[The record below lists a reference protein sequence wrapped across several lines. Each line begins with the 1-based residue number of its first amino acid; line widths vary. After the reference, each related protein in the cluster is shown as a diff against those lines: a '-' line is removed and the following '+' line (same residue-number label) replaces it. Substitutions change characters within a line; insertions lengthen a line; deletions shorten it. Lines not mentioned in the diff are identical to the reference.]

1 MRLMAA
7 AFLLLAL
14 LTAGSGGVEGAVIP
28 VTTEVQKI
36 SSTGGCSLQEAIYS
50 ANLDNNVAIAGYS
63 GSTPL
68 EIVTEC
74 VPGNGDDI
82 IVLPTGALL
91 QLNRIVDDAGNPAG
105 PTATPIITS
114 HITILAN
121 GATLQR
127 TGFASYRLFTVGN
140 TGHLTISRAMIKGFR
155 AKGGDGARG
164 GGGGMGGG
172 GAIYVMG
179 GTLAVEASTFEANGA
194 FGGAGGSG
202 LSGGGGG
209 IGGNGGP
216 PCFFSSL
223 HGGTGGGGARGHGG
237 ACQSSRGGGG
247 GGTVTSGINE
257 HGGFAC
263 GGDGGVAPEDPFSGP
278 GESGRCPGGGGGGGG
293 EHFSGI
299 IGNDGGGGAYGGGG
313 GGGANQ
319 GGGFGGRGG
328 FGAGGGAAGLA
339 GFFTGGKAGG
349 NGGFGGGGGAASSHP
364 VSDGNPGNGG
374 FFAGNGSP
382 SGGGGGGGGAGLGGA
397 IFNDSGTVDIR
408 NSTFT
413 ANVISGGI
421 SLQTQD
427 GISGGGAIFSRNGH
441 LTVRNTTISGHL
453 SGNVTYM
460 GGGIL
465 VVQDSESAP
474 TSFVLQNTII
484 ANNGDRECAVT
495 GFSIAVAFAGNLI
508 ESNGDGS
515 QLKGMTFLGC
525 GGVVTGSDPQ
535 LGPLQYN
542 QGSTPTMA
550 IASGSPA
557 WNAADPTTSL
567 LVDQRRQERPAMGGF
582 DIGAFELCLQGF
594 GNLQQPCL
602 ILAGAED
609 PGGVGATVELTMQ
622 VDPAGG
628 GTTLPAPGTQSVA
641 KDSVISLKAMPSSG
655 FTFSGW
661 SQNVTEPGQPATTV
675 FMNASQ
681 TVTANFFICACATD
695 VTGLVTVKRGAYVLN
710 PVTKRYAQTVTVTN
724 NSTSTIASPISLVL
738 DNLASTATLFNATGI
753 TQLILPAGSPYR
765 SVTTSLAPGQSASV
779 ALQFTAAGT
788 SAISYTIRV
797 LAGPGER

>member
-7 AFLLLAL
+7 PFLLLTL
-14 LTAGSGGVEGAVIP
+14 LTAGSGGVEGAIIP

-50 ANLDNNVAIAGYS
+50 ANFDNNVAIAGYG

-82 IVLPTGALL
+82 IVLPTGAVL
-91 QLNRIVDDAGNPAG
+91 QLNRIVDDASNPAG

-127 TGFASYRLFTVGN
+127 TGSASYRLFTVGN
-140 TGHLTISRAMIKGFR
+140 TGHLTIRRAMIKGFR

-223 HGGTGGGGARGHGG
+223 HGGTGGGGARGHG
-237 ACQSSRGGGG
+237 ASCQSSRGGGG

-257 HGGFAC
+257 HGGFDC

-299 IGNDGGGGAYGGGG
+299 IGNDGGAGAYGGGG

-374 FFAGNGSP
+374 FFGGNGSP

-397 IFNDSGTVDIR
+397 IFNDSGTVEIW

-413 ANVISGGI
+413 ANVISGGV

-484 ANNGDRECAVT
+484 ANNGDRECAIT

-515 QLKGMTFLGC
+515 QLKGLTFIGC
-525 GGVVTGSDPQ
+525 GGIVTSGDPQ
-535 LGPLQYN
+535 LGPLAYN

-557 WNAADPTTSL
+557 WNTADPTTSL
-567 LVDQRRQERPAMGGF
+567 VVDQRRQDRPAMGGF

-609 PGGVGATVELTMQ
+609 PGGVGATVQLTMQ

-628 GTTLPAPGTQSVA
+628 GTTLPAPGTQSVP
-641 KDSVISLKAMPSSG
+641 KDSVISVKATPNSG
-655 FTFSGW
+655 FRFSGW
-661 SQNVTEPGQPATTV
+661 SPNVTESGQPATTV
-675 FMNASQ
+675 FMSASQ
-681 TVTANFFICACATD
+681 TVIANFATCDCAVDASDAIGITRSG
-695 VTGLVTVKRGAYVLN
+695 VTFNPMTRRYV
-710 PVTKRYAQTVTVTN
+710 QTVTLRN
-724 NSTSTIASPISLVL
+724 NSVATITGPLSLVL
-738 DNLASTATLFNATGI
+738 DKLTANVTLVNASGATALM
-753 TQLILPAGSPYR
+753 LPAGNPY
-765 SVTTSLAPGQSASV
+765 VNAVINLAPGQSV
-779 ALQFTAAGT
+779 GIQLQFTNPANAVF
-788 SAISYTIRV
+788 SYDTRV
-797 LAGPGER
+797 LAGPGSR

>member
-7 AFLLLAL
+7 PFLLLAL

-91 QLNRIVDDAGNPAG
+91 QLNRIVDDASNPAG

-114 HITILAN
+114 HITIVAN

-127 TGFASYRLFTVGN
+127 TGSASYRLFTVAN
-140 TGHLTISRAMIKGFR
+140 TGHLTIRRAMIKGFR

-179 GTLAVEASTFEANGA
+179 GTLAVEASTFEGNGA
-194 FGGAGGSG
+194 VGGAGGSG

-223 HGGTGGGGARGHGG
+223 HGGTGGGGARGHG
-237 ACQSSRGGGG
+237 ASCQSSRGGGG

-299 IGNDGGGGAYGGGG
+299 VGNDGGAGAYGGGG

-397 IFNDSGTVDIR
+397 IFNDSGTVHIR

-413 ANVISGGI
+413 ANVISGGV

-484 ANNGDRECAVT
+484 ANNGDRECAIT

-525 GGVVTGSDPQ
+525 GGLVTSSDPQ
-535 LGPLQYN
+535 LGPLAYN

-567 LVDQRRQERPAMGGF
+567 LVDQRRQDRPTMGGF

-609 PGGVGATVELTMQ
+609 PGGVGATVQLTMQ

-641 KDSVISLKAMPSSG
+641 EDSVISVKATPNSG
-655 FTFSGW
+655 FRFSGW
-661 SQNVTEPGQPATTV
+661 SQNVTESGQPATTV
-675 FMNASQ
+675 FMSASQ
-681 TVTANFFICACATD
+681 TVIANFATCDCAMD
-695 VTGLVTVKRGAYVLN
+695 VSDVIGITRSGVTFNPMTRRYV
-710 PVTKRYAQTVTVTN
+710 QTVTLRN
-724 NSTSTIASPISLVL
+724 NSVATITGPLSLVL
-738 DNLASTATLFNATGI
+738 DKLTANVTLTNPSGATA
-753 TQLILPAGSPYR
+753 LMLPAGSPY
-765 SVTTSLAPGQSASV
+765 VNAAINLAPGQSV
-779 ALQFTAAGT
+779 GIQLQFTNPANAVF
-788 SAISYTIRV
+788 SYDTRV
-797 LAGPGER
+797 LAGPGSR